1 MKRSEQSQAGSQA
14 RRPRQQT
21 PAWIGIDRAFEGDDD
36 VRLMELQ
43 AREFPLAMRV
53 LFDWTREAYRRA
65 EETVGTGT
73 VLGDLAAAER
83 NPDPRCLREFYAY
96 VAGVYRRALP
106 ASMQGELAFDGR
118 ADEVRM
124 VEGWREWLAGLFR
137 GMLNQPGI
145 VNDVLVAQI
154 HATAPVGRK
163 AGGRVVQGGLGEV
176 SGG

>member
-1 MKRSEQSQAGSQA
+1 VRV
-14 RRPRQQT
+14 RRQQT

-83 NPDPRCLREFYAY
+83 NPDPRCLRGFYAY
-96 VAGVYRRALP
+96 VAGIYRRALP
-106 ASMQGELAFDGR
+106 LSTQSELPLDGR
-118 ADEVRM
+118 PDDVRM
-124 VEGWREWLAGLFR
+124 VEAWREWLAGLFR
-137 GMLNQPGI
+137 GMLNQPELI
-145 VNDVLVAQI
+145 NDVLVAQI

-163 AGGRVVQGGLGEV
+163 AGQRVWNAVWQRFARA
-176 SGG
+176 